1 MKGQDKEGHAPG
13 HWPRKKENIM
23 KESFGNVKLERRG
36 RFAILNLAIK
46 IRNETCEFVNAYPV
60 QSRL

>member
-1 MKGQDKEGHAPG
+1 MHAS
-13 HWPRKKENIM
+13 HWPRKKENVM

-46 IRNETCEFVNAYPV
+46 IRNDETCEFVNAYPMR
-60 QSRL
+60 SRL